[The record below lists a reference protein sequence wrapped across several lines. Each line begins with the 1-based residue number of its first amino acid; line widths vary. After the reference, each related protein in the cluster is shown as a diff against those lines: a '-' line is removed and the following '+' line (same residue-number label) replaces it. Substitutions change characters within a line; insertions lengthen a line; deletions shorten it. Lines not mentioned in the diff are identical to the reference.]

1 MSTVSSVD
9 LLPAVRDVY
18 SRRPETRD
26 LMAWELQHVLFSL
39 GYTDD
44 LANKSEIQAAI
55 EVAIRD
61 WQESGAA

>member
-1 MSTVSSVD
+1 MDSID

-44 LANKSEIQAAI
+44 LANEAEIQAAI

>member
-1 MSTVSSVD
+1 
-9 LLPAVRDVY
+9 
-18 SRRPETRD
+18 
-26 LMAWELQHVLFSL
+26 LQHVLFSL

-44 LANKSEIQAAI
+44 LANEAEIQAAI

>member
-1 MSTVSSVD
+1 MSTASSVD
-9 LLPAVRDVY
+9 LLPAVRELY
-18 SRRPETRD
+18 SRLPETRH
-26 LMAWELQHVLFSL
+26 LLAWELQHVLFSL

-44 LANKSEIQAAI
+44 LANESEIQAAI

>member
-1 MSTVSSVD
+1 MDSID

-18 SRRPETRD
+18 SRLPETRG

-44 LANKSEIQAAI
+44 LANESEIQAAI

>member
-1 MSTVSSVD
+1 MDSID

-18 SRRPETRD
+18 SRLPETRD

-44 LANKSEIQAAI
+44 LANESEIQAAI